1 MHDVIIVLGRD
12 EKPWDEFGFSFSDEF
27 NMIVFILSELWMEF
41 N

>member
-27 NMIVFILSELWMEF
+27 NMIVFILSEL
-41 N
+41 